1 MLFKNILTYNWNNF
15 ARQAVRRNEEKRER
29 WQAKHLKKSVWCF
42 EVEAT
47 GTECS
52 LMYFE
57 WMYFSE
63 LLFCCIFVDLGV
75 SAHNLAASWLASFC
89 ASFAGFEMREGTF
102 GDVKFTI
109 LELKF
114 LLFHFCEAI
123 SFAVT
128 FMTLIFQKNFHCKTQ
143 IPNMCHLR
151 NNEIILFRSPNFWEC
166 LGVTIKIESRM

>member
-1 MLFKNILTYNWNNF
+1 
-15 ARQAVRRNEEKRER
+15 
-29 WQAKHLKKSVWCF
+29 
-42 EVEAT
+42 
-47 GTECS
+47 
-52 LMYFE
+52 MYFE

-114 LLFHFCEAI
+114 LLFHFFCRYLYDVDFSEKFSLQNA
-123 SFAVT
+123 
-128 FMTLIFQKNFHCKTQ
+128 N
-143 IPNMCHLR
+143 P
-151 NNEIILFRSPNFWEC
+151 
-166 LGVTIKIESRM
+166 